1 MHYGVKDYN
10 SMSEDNAGE
19 SKTETLEKKRQGRF
33 HTCSSFIGVLKKA
46 REPGKMSL
54 H

>member
-1 MHYGVKDYN
+1 MHCGVKDYN

-19 SKTETLEKKRQGRF
+19 SKTENFEKKDDEDS
-33 HTCSSFIGVLKKA
+33 TLVPLLSEYLKA
-46 REPGKMSL
+46 REPGKTSL

>member
-19 SKTETLEKKRQGRF
+19 SRTENLKKKRQGRF
-33 HTCSSFIGVLKKA
+33 HTFSSFIGVLKKA
-46 REPGKMSL
+46 REPGKTLL